1 MEPVRKI
8 FQNISTPL
16 TIELPEEYKNTDVE
30 VIVWPLNKDE
40 EQTKK
45 KYDFSDLF
53 GKLEWDGDAV
63 AEQRKLRDE
72 WE

>member
-8 FQNISTPL
+8 IEKASNPL
-16 TIELPEEYKNTDVE
+16 SIELPEEYTNHKVE
-30 VIVWPLNKDE
+30 VIVLSLE
-40 EQTKK
+40 EKEEPKK
-45 KYDFSDLF
+45 KYDFSDLV
-53 GKLEWDGDAV
+53 GKLKWEGDAL